1 MRLIYNS
8 RLGMYFLNLLL
19 FTQPSTV
26 NVTAAICEH
35 LVFINGYSEQ
45 TLNYYFIRID
55 NFLAGE
61 F

>member
-1 MRLIYNS
+1 M
-8 RLGMYFLNLLL
+8 
-19 FTQPSTV
+19 

-61 F
+61 FWGHRSDSSKKLETTSSA